1 MRKTNDASVAG
12 TVMSDAVH
20 VYSSNKNTFYKT
32 KIASVRLSG
41 VTDEV
46 SVMFMKKTMN
56 PDEIKRGMNIAIN
69 GEIQSRN
76 VCENGKRKLKVFLYA
91 KEIDTENGGEYN
103 SVHLRGFLCK
113 PAVYRETPYG
123 RRIAD
128 LLIAVNRPGGKSDYI
143 PCICWGKNAINS
155 LKIPVGAEL
164 EVWGRMQSRVYKKT
178 ISNDDNDEFENRI
191 AYELSVSNM
200 EVVESE
206 EHKDQVS
213 DNE

>member
-1 MRKTNDASVAG
+1 MGKINEASIAG
-12 TVMSDAVH
+12 VVMSDAVH
-20 VYSSNKNTFYKT
+20 VYSSNKSIFYKA
-32 KIASVRLSG
+32 KIASIRLSG

-46 SVMFMKKTMN
+46 SVIFRKKTMN
-56 PDEIKRGMNIAIN
+56 PDVIKRGMNITVN

-76 VCENGKRKLKVFLYA
+76 VYENGKRKLKVFLYA

-103 SVHLRGFLCK
+103 SAHLRGFLCK

-155 LKIPVGAEL
+155 TEIPVGAEL

-178 ISNDDNDEFENRI
+178 ISNDEFENRI
-191 AYELSVSNM
+191 AYELSISNM
-200 EVVESE
+200 EVVEGE
-206 EHKDQVS
+206 ERKDQVS